1 MQNLTNIEKQETD
14 YTFKWLKEERLK
26 KGYTLASAAAQAN
39 ISTSTYAAWESGL
52 YLVKAAYANGKS
64 SVLQGIEKVTGAT
77 RDEIVKE
84 IRNYLCAT
92 GRLAPVE
99 GSIQTEL
106 NKIIER
112 FRNGEVIVPNERFMS
127 KEVKD
132 LIITELERTIDIINL
147 ISNLR

>member
-1 MQNLTNIEKQETD
+1 MENLTNIEKQETD

-52 YLVKAAYANGKS
+52 YLVKAAYADSKS
-64 SVLQGIEKVTGAT
+64 SVLRGIEKVTGAT

-84 IRNYLCAT
+84 IRNYLFAT
-92 GRLAPVE
+92 ERLAPVDGYVE
-99 GSIQTEL
+99 SEL
-106 NKIIER
+106 NKIIEN
-112 FRNGEVIVPNERFMS
+112 FRTGKVVVPNERFMK

-132 LIITELERTIDIINL
+132 LIITELKHTIQIINL
-147 ISNLR
+147 LSNLR